1 MAMEFLQKYCKAI
14 ELISRMGPISVEM
27 YAWRKVKAKL
37 SEYVTAEMRAQDQ
50 YYGTLSH
57 SLQIQFILA
66 AEAYHRRLMM
76 ITLEQLIQFFGAT
89 VLLTFSFTD
98 KDGDDMSIV
107 YVQQA
112 CNIIGLQ
119 KSWRIAVLMTMAME

>member
-1 MAMEFLQKYCKAI
+1 M
-14 ELISRMGPISVEM
+14 
-27 YAWRKVKAKL
+27 AKL

-76 ITLEQLIQFFGAT
+76 ITLDEQLIQFFGAT

-98 KDGDDMSIV
+98 KDGDGYMSIV

-119 KSWRIAVLMTMAME
+119 KSWRIAALMTMAME

>member
-1 MAMEFLQKYCKAI
+1 M
-14 ELISRMGPISVEM
+14 
-27 YAWRKVKAKL
+27 AKL

-76 ITLEQLIQFFGAT
+76 ITLDDQLIQFFGAT

-98 KDGDDMSIV
+98 KDGDGYMNIV

-119 KSWRIAVLMTMAME
+119 KSWRIAALMTMTME

>member
-1 MAMEFLQKYCKAI
+1 
-14 ELISRMGPISVEM
+14 MGPISVEM

-37 SEYVTAEMRAQDQ
+37 RDQ
-50 YYGTLSH
+50 LLVYLYLLVVLMH
-57 SLQIQFILA
+57 SLNLQNM
-66 AEAYHRRLMM
+66 LMM
-76 ITLEQLIQFFGAT
+76 IITLDEQLIQFFGAT

-98 KDGDDMSIV
+98 KDGDGYMSIV

-119 KSWRIAVLMTMAME
+119 KSWRIAALMTMAME

>member
-1 MAMEFLQKYCKAI
+1 
-14 ELISRMGPISVEM
+14 
-27 YAWRKVKAKL
+27 
-37 SEYVTAEMRAQDQ
+37 
-50 YYGTLSH
+50 
-57 SLQIQFILA
+57 
-66 AEAYHRRLMM
+66 MM

-119 KSWRIAVLMTMAME
+119 KSWRIAVLMTVAME